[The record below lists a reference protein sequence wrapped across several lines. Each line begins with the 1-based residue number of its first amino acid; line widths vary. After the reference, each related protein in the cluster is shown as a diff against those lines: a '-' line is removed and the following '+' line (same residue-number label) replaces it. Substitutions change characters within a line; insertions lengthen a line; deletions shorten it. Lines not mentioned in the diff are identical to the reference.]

1 MTNVVFIRS
10 IYYNICILIFKNI
23 FLGNKLSGNFKGGFY
38 FQIHIKDLLVQ
49 NCHIDTDEY
58 IDVIVYDQVTENPSR
73 LTEDNFLA
81 ILLSKLSMAFN
92 RVALLRGKWQLIVLY
107 ATIKTSR
114 HCFTWGIYFQG
125 STVSS
130 CTLWAIIKMSF
141 QKVFILLKRFTPV
154 KQYSREQTPSKHFP
168 LFDDLP
174 AEQYNDFESA
184 SSFNST
190 YRTLLL

>member
-1 MTNVVFIRS
+1 MTNVVF

-107 ATIKTSR
+107 DTIKTLFYVGHLFS
-114 HCFTWGIYFQG
+114 GIYRFQ
-125 STVSS
+125 
-130 CTLWAIIKMSF
+130 LHIMS
-141 QKVFILLKRFTPV
+141 
-154 KQYSREQTPSKHFP
+154 Y
-168 LFDDLP
+168 
-174 AEQYNDFESA
+174 Y
-184 SSFNST
+184 
-190 YRTLLL
+190 